1 VLDFKAVIDT
11 KTAGFIVIDLLTYG
25 AFTMQ
30 KTLLTAIFSAVLV
43 LYGCA
48 LSTTTIVPEN
58 PVSKL
63 LFRDAAKFDPVTV
76 DSIAPY
82 ITSGD
87 YKQRAENLMVLF
99 DASSSA
105 TEDYAGK
112 EGFKAANTNNI
123 RTKLEVQREILH
135 RMNQTIT
142 NSASALKL
150 DNFTIGLRS
159 LGYGDCNGYGDR
171 TTDLH
176 QAPALYSQP
185 NYDKVIDTVA
195 CAHGRSNIGKVLI
208 KDDNTA
214 NPVTVAL
221 GNDRDKAI
229 NDDLTTTKGNIS
241 VVILSDI
248 SKSKLARFASNML
261 PDYINPDLS
270 TDDENAIKSLRQIYG
285 NRLCVYNVWMD
296 SSNKSVQ
303 EGEEAGN
310 ESEAFTD
317 QELIYSAENPADCG
331 GASVFTAERV
341 GETDGMKDF
350 MRAVLLTPIPKP
362 AAANIDCSQLDSD
375 GDGVNDCKDKCPN
388 TLKGTPVNKFGCWI
402 VEVKFDN
409 DRSEIKPQY
418 FALLD
423 KLAVDISTNFPNLT
437 IEVQGHTSSTASAA
451 YNMKLSVR
459 RADAVAKY
467 LNKRIHGPHKLIPRG
482 YGLTRPIDTN
492 ETEAGR
498 ANNRRVQLEILNN
511 DTK

>member
-1 VLDFKAVIDT
+1 
-11 KTAGFIVIDLLTYG
+11 
-25 AFTMQ
+25 MR
-30 KTLLTAIFSAVLV
+30 KTLITAIFSTVLV
-43 LYGCA
+43 LLYGCA

-63 LFRDAAKFDPVTV
+63 LFRDKAEFDPVKV

-82 ITSGD
+82 ITSGA

-112 EGFKAANTNNI
+112 EGFKAANNNNI
-123 RTKLEVQREILH
+123 RTKLEAQREILH
-135 RMNQTIT
+135 RMNKTIT

-159 LGYGDCNGYGDR
+159 FGYGDCNGYGDR

-176 QAPALYSQP
+176 QAPTIYSQDG
-185 NYDKVIDTVA
+185 YDKAIDTVA
-195 CAHGRSNIGKVLI
+195 CAHGRSDIGKVLI
-208 KDDNTA
+208 KNEDTA

-221 GNDRDKAI
+221 GNDRDKSI
-229 NDDLTTTKGNIS
+229 DDDLSLTKGNIS
-241 VVILSDI
+241 LVIISDI
-248 SKSKLARFASNML
+248 SKGKLAQFGSDIL
-261 PDYINPDLS
+261 PEYISPNLS
-270 TDDENAIKSLRQIYG
+270 TDDENAVKALRQKYG
-285 NRLCVYNVWMD
+285 NRLCVYNVWMN
-296 SSNKSVQ
+296 SSNKSIE
-303 EGEEAGN
+303 EGGEAVGGN
-310 ESEAFTD
+310 ESEAFSD
-317 QELIYSAENPADCG
+317 QELMYSAENPADCG
-331 GASVFTAERV
+331 APSVFTAERV
-341 GETDGMKDF
+341 SETDGMKDF
-350 MRAVLLTPIPKP
+350 MRAVLLSPVPKP
-362 AAANIDCSQLDSD
+362 PVVSVDCSQLDSD
-375 GDGVNDCKDKCPN
+375 GDGVNDCVDKCPN

-409 DRSEIKPQY
+409 DRSNIKPQY
-418 FALLD
+418 FALLN
-423 KLAVDISTNFPNLT
+423 KLAADITANFPNLT

-451 YNMKLSVR
+451 YNMKLSIR
-459 RADAVAKY
+459 RADAVANY

-511 DTK
+511 DSK

>member
-1 VLDFKAVIDT
+1 VLNFKAVIDA
-11 KTAGFIVIDLLTYG
+11 KTVGFIVIDLLTYG

-30 KTLLTAIFSAVLV
+30 KPLLTAIFSAVLV

-63 LFRDAAKFDPVTV
+63 IFRDAAKFDPVTV

-82 ITSGD
+82 ITSGA

-112 EGFKAANTNNI
+112 DSFKSANTNNI

-135 RMNQTIT
+135 RMNQTIA

-159 LGYGDCNGYGDR
+159 FGYGDCNGYGDR

-176 QAPALYSQP
+176 QAPTLYSQAG
-185 NYDKVIDTVA
+185 YDKAIDTIA
-195 CAHGRSNIGKVLI
+195 CSHGRSNIGKVLI
-208 KDDNTA
+208 KDSNTA
-214 NPVTVAL
+214 NPITVGL

-229 NDDLTTTKGNIS
+229 NDDLATTKGNIS

-248 SKSKLARFASNML
+248 SKDKLASFASDML
-261 PDYINPDLS
+261 PQYISPNLS
-270 TDDENAIKSLRQIYG
+270 TDDQDAIKSLRQIYG
-285 NRLCVYNVWMD
+285 NRLCVYNVWMN

-310 ESEAFTD
+310 ESEAFSD

-331 GASVFTAERV
+331 GPGVFTAERV

-362 AAANIDCSQLDSD
+362 PAIDCSQLDSD
-375 GDGVNDCKDKCPN
+375 GDGVNDCDDKCPN

-409 DRSEIKPQY
+409 DSSEIKPQY
-418 FALLD
+418 FSLLN
-423 KLAVDISTNFPNLT
+423 KLASDITANFPNLT
-437 IEVQGHTSSTASAA
+437 IEVQGHTSNTASAS
-451 YNMKLSVR
+451 YNMRLSVR

-492 ETEAGR
+492 ATAAGR
-498 ANNRRVQLEILNN
+498 ANNRRVQLEVLQ
-511 DTK
+511 